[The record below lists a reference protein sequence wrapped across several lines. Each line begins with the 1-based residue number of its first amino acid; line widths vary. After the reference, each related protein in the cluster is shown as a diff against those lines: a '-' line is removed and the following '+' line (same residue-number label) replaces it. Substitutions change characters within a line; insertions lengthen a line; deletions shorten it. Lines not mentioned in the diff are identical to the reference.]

1 MSGSDAGDTLHAYF
15 PPSDSPKP
23 KRAKTEGREEWHDLT
38 MADASYLDSSDDEE
52 SLQERSVRSGIAS
65 SVDTAAAPVADQPN
79 WIFHA
84 CNVWDFCV
92 STWRFHVMKTL
103 RERRLMREHTAAG
116 TKRPRPPAPA
126 PAPTRAPAPTPAPAP
141 RGSSAAAPFS
151 LDSDSEDEGVE
162 HVLPVRNRPGGA
174 AGAAGAGASS
184 SGTGASP
191 SASGASGAAAAA
203 VAAAAAAAAATAA
216 ASEMPTAVEEDE
228 ADTSLVVDLY
238 DSPLAALAPEHPSPL
253 CFSATLE
260 YARPQVLDPD
270 DTDGLFLPFL
280 LEKQVLSSAQLH
292 SVALAMKAFERG
304 RAFLIGDGTG
314 VGKGR
319 ESMGVV
325 MSHWFRSGARR
336 ALIVSTGS
344 LATDVRRDFDDCR
357 IAEAFP
363 GTKFIDASKALPKAG
378 EVGTRAVI
386 FTTYSQIRSPRKGYK
401 PYLELIKAR
410 GGRPAGTL
418 VLDEVHK
425 GTKDRTT
432 VTYAQIEQLV
442 EAAADSPLLC
452 MSATFAS
459 DIEGLRLLA
468 PRLGLV
474 GEEETCAFPS
484 FDELKTALHSHKAT
498 GLELLTAQLSHEGLF
513 LARCISYHGT
523 RADHLSCTMTA
534 EHEQLYT
541 ACSAIYAD
549 LWATGLY
556 DPMYPKGYYV
566 GSKVRFF
573 KTLTLLAKLKD
584 VVERVRAELAEGRQ
598 VVVTVLGT
606 SEAALKRA
614 DLDEVEQSGGVSALR
629 DEVLATIQYAR
640 DKCNPTMSQEAEL
653 DEIAAR
659 VEQLNLSRCGALDL
673 FKHEL
678 REHGVAELTG
688 RSNELRWDATRNGWF
703 PRKLSNDIVKAR
715 RRFQRGSCKVAL
727 VSGACSTG
735 ISLHDDG
742 SAEDGLSHPRTMIL
756 FELPWSASAALQLL
770 GRVHRSAQRSQPLFV
785 TTAITTAEQ
794 RFSAAVSQRLRQL
807 GALTTGDQ
815 RDDGGSRIA
824 LEGEVLLSAAGNR
837 AAKIVGDL
845 NHISVRKEAAGRQLL
860 NYALGMPPKDSEAV
874 IKQFF
879 DCTAAEHHKDVA
891 LQRVAPPRA
900 ALKEDTDKTVLLETL
915 RPRPGVEL
923 TRWKLDRRLTWEN
936 VCAKKAELDALG
948 MCTTGFATSIAS
960 DFDGLCLCHY
970 RNGYVMARCHFIDGR
985 IALVHPDKLVTYSQ
999 SVETRWRNTYENTN
1013 HLTVTLSMVPCLE
1026 ALSALSKPPK
1036 TYRVEYADGRR
1047 QLGIYVPAELS
1058 RVLRRPPA
1066 PQPAPAPAQP

>member
-15 PPSDSPKP
+15 SPSDSPKS
-23 KRAKTEGREEWHDLT
+23 KRAKTEGREEWHDLA
-38 MADASYLDSSDDEE
+38 MADATHLDSSDDEE
-52 SLQERSVRSGIAS
+52 SMAKRSVRSAIAS
-65 SVDTAAAPVADQPN
+65 TVDTVAAAAAGVLQMPN
-79 WIFHA
+79 WVWHDS
-84 CNVWDFCV
+84 NVWDFCV

-103 RERRLMREHTAAG
+103 RERRLMRQHGTANAAGKKRVRSTAAA
-116 TKRPRPPAPA
+116 PAPA
-126 PAPTRAPAPTPAPAP
+126 PAP
-141 RGSSAAAPFS
+141 AAPVQQQQQQQQQPNPI
-151 LDSDSEDEGVE
+151 LVHDSDSEDEGME
-162 HVLPVRNRPGGA
+162 YVLPVRNPPVGGA
-174 AGAAGAGASS
+174 GGAGPSGGGGGGAGA
-184 SGTGASP
+184 
-191 SASGASGAAAAA
+191 
-203 VAAAAAAAAATAA
+203 AAAAAAAAATAA
-216 ASEMPTAVEEDE
+216 AAAAAAADMPTAVEEDE

-260 YARPQVLDPD
+260 YARPAVLDPD
-270 DTDGLFLPFL
+270 DTEGLFLPFL
-280 LEKQVLSSAQLH
+280 LERQVLSSAQLH

-319 ESMGVV
+319 ESMGVI
-325 MSHWFRSGARR
+325 MSHWHRSGTRR
-336 ALIVSTGS
+336 ALIISTGS

-363 GTKFIDASKALPKAG
+363 GTKFIDASKALPKPG
-378 EVGTRAVI
+378 EVPRRAVI
-386 FTTYSQIRSPRKGYK
+386 FTTYSQIRSPRKGYE
-401 PYLELIKAR
+401 PYAELIKAR

-425 GTKDRTT
+425 GTKARTNA
-432 VTYAQIEQLV
+432 TYKQIEQLV

-474 GEEETCAFPS
+474 GEADGCAFET

-513 LARCISYHGT
+513 LARVISYHGT
-523 RADHLSCTMTA
+523 RADHLSCTMTD
-534 EHEQLYT
+534 EHEQLYNV
-541 ACSAIYAD
+541 SSRIYAD

-573 KTLTLLAKLKD
+573 KTLTLLAKLSD
-584 VVERVRAELAEGRQ
+584 VVERTRAEIAEGRQ

-614 DLDEVEQSGGVSALR
+614 DADEVEQSGGVSALR
-629 DEVLATIQYAR
+629 DEVLATIEYGR
-640 DKCNPTMSQEAEL
+640 EKCNPSASQLAEL
-653 DEIAAR
+653 DALAAR

-688 RSNELRWDATRNGWF
+688 RTNELRWDATRNGWF
-703 PRKLSNDIVKAR
+703 PRKLSNDIVAAR

-770 GRVHRSAQRSQPLFV
+770 GRVHRSAQLSQPLFV

-824 LEGEVLLSAAGNR
+824 LDGEVLLTAAGNR

-860 NYALGMPPKDSEAV
+860 NFALGMPPADSETV
-874 IKQFF
+874 IQQFF
-879 DCTAAEHHKDVA
+879 DCTASEHAKDVA
-891 LQRVAPPRA
+891 FQRVPPPRA
-900 ALKEDTDKTVLLETL
+900 SLKEDTDKTVLLETL
-915 RPRPGVEL
+915 NPRPGLEL
-923 TRWKLDRRLTWEN
+923 TKWRLDRRLTWED
-936 VCAKKAELDALG
+936 VCAKKAELDGLG
-948 MCTTGFATSIAS
+948 RCTTGFATSIAS

-970 RNGYVMARCHFIDGR
+970 RDGYVMARCHFIDGR
-985 IALVHPDKLVTYSQ
+985 IALVHPDKLVTYRQ
-999 SVETRWRNTYENTN
+999 SVEARWRNTYTNTN
-1013 HLTVTLSMVPCLE
+1013 RLMAHLAMVPCLE

-1036 TYRVEYADGRR
+1036 VYRVEFANGKR
-1047 QLGIYVPAELS
+1047 QLGIFLS
-1058 RVLRRPPA
+1058 EQLVRILRRPPESRA
-1066 PQPAPAPAQP
+1066 VQALP

>member
-15 PPSDSPKP
+15 SPSDSPKS
-23 KRAKTEGREEWHDLT
+23 KRAKAGGREAWHDLA
-38 MADASYLDSSDDEE
+38 MADASHLDSSDDEE
-52 SLQERSVRSGIAS
+52 SLAKRSVRSGIAS
-65 SVDTAAAPVADQPN
+65 SVDTLRAVDGAVLPN
-79 WIFHA
+79 WVWHDS
-84 CNVWDFCV
+84 NVWDFCV
-92 STWRFHVMKTL
+92 SAWRFYVMTTL
-103 RERRLMREHTAAG
+103 RERRLLRQHSASNPVGKKRARSAAAA
-116 TKRPRPPAPA
+116 PAPA
-126 PAPTRAPAPTPAPAP
+126 PAQGANFIDL
-141 RGSSAAAPFS
+141 SDDE
-151 LDSDSEDEGVE
+151 DSDDEGVE
-162 HVLPVRNRPGGA
+162 CVLPVRHPLGG
-174 AGAAGAGASS
+174 
-184 SGTGASP
+184 
-191 SASGASGAAAAA
+191 GASG
-203 VAAAAAAAAATAA
+203 VGPSGGGDRAAAAAAAAATAA
-216 ASEMPTAVEEDE
+216 TAAAAAAADMPTVVEEDE

-260 YARPQVLDPD
+260 YARPAALDPD
-270 DTDGLFLPFL
+270 DTDGLFSPFL

-292 SVALAMKAFERG
+292 SVALAMKAFARG
-304 RAFLIGDGTG
+304 RAFLVGDGTG

-319 ESMGVV
+319 ESMGVI
-325 MSHWFRSGARR
+325 MSHWHQSGSRR

-363 GTKFIDASKALPKAG
+363 GTKFIDASKALPKPG
-378 EVGTRAVI
+378 EVGKRAVI
-386 FTTYSQIRSPRKGYK
+386 FTTYSQIRSPRKGYG
-401 PYLELIKAR
+401 PYAELIKAR

-425 GTKDRTT
+425 GTKDRTNA
-432 VTYAQIEQLV
+432 TYKQVEQLV

-452 MSATFAS
+452 MSATFAA

-474 GEEETCAFPS
+474 GEGDHCAFPS
-484 FDELKTALHSHKAT
+484 FGDLKTALHSHKAT

-513 LARCISYHGT
+513 LARVISYHGT
-523 RADHLSCTMTA
+523 RADHLSCAMTA

-541 ACSAIYAD
+541 ACSRIYAD

-584 VVERVRAELAEGRQ
+584 VVDRVRAELAEGRQ

-614 DLDEVEQSGGVSALR
+614 DPDEIEQSGGVSALR
-629 DEVLATIQYAR
+629 DEVLGTIQYGR
-640 DKCNPTMSQEAEL
+640 DKCGASLTQLAKL
-653 DEIAAR
+653 DVIAAR

-678 REHGVAELTG
+678 REFGVAELTG
-688 RSNELRWDATRNGWF
+688 RTNELRWDAARKGWF
-703 PRKLSNDIVKAR
+703 PRRLSNDIVAAR

-727 VSGACSTG
+727 VSGAASTG

-742 SAEDGLSHPRTMIL
+742 SAEDGLSHPRTMVL

-770 GRVHRSAQRSQPLFV
+770 GRVHRSAQLSQPLFV

-837 AAKIVGDL
+837 AAKLVADL
-845 NHISVRKEAAGRQLL
+845 NGISVRKEAAGRQLL
-860 NYALGMPPKDSEAV
+860 NFALGMPPRDSEAV
-874 IKQFF
+874 IGQFF
-879 DCTAAEHHKDVA
+879 DCTASEHAKDVA
-891 LQRVAPPRA
+891 FQRVPPPRA
-900 ALKEDTDKTVLLETL
+900 TLKEDGDKTVLLETL
-915 RPRPGVEL
+915 VPRPGLEL
-923 TRWKLDRRLTWEN
+923 TKWTLDRRLTWED
-936 VCAKKAELDALG
+936 VCAKKAEFETLG
-948 MCTTGFATSIAS
+948 RCTTGFATSIAS

-970 RNGYVMARCHFIDGR
+970 RDGYVMARCHFIDGR
-985 IALVHPDKLVTYSQ
+985 IALVHPDKLVTYQQ
-999 SVETRWRNTYENTN
+999 SVEARWRNSYNHTN
-1013 HLTVTLSMVPCLE
+1013 RLSVTLSMVPCLE
-1026 ALSALSKPPK
+1026 ALSALSRPPK
-1036 TYRVEYADGRR
+1036 TYRAEFADGRR
-1047 QLGIYVPAELS
+1047 QLGIFVPETLV
-1058 RVLRRPPA
+1058 RLLRRPPA
-1066 PQPAPAPAQP
+1066 TQPAQALP